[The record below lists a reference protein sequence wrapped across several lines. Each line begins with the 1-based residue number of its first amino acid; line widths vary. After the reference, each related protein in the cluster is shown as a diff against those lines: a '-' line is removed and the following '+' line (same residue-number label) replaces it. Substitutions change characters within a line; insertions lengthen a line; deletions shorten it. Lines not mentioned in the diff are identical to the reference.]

1 MIDHDSEMDECAAA
15 TTAVIA
21 AAAAAIAA
29 IAAAAQANYSQTAGE
44 QARTHPRVH
53 VGDLAPEFL
62 PRLPIFFFMATR
74 LTALTNISC
83 NTAAINSHMTS

>member
-15 TTAVIA
+15 TTAVI
-21 AAAAAIAA
+21 AAAIAA

-44 QARTHPRVH
+44 QARTHLRVH

-62 PRLPIFFFMATR
+62 PRLLVSFLWPLVSLLLQIFPVI
-74 LTALTNISC
+74 LLQ
-83 NTAAINSHMTS
+83 

>member
-15 TTAVIA
+15 TTAVI
-21 AAAAAIAA
+21 AAAIAA

-62 PRLPIFFFMATR
+62 PRLLVSFLWPLVSLLLQIFPVI
-74 LTALTNISC
+74 LLQ
-83 NTAAINSHMTS
+83 

>member
-21 AAAAAIAA
+21 AAAVIAA

-62 PRLPIFFFMATR
+62 PRLLVSFLWPLVSLLLQIFPVI
-74 LTALTNISC
+74 LLQ
-83 NTAAINSHMTS
+83 